1 MENNKVTQEEIP
13 LRNMESNVIVRFSKA
28 FEARFNSV
36 GSEERAGWANTT
48 LGRQDAEFADH
59 LLAANAR
66 FAIIE
71 FKATLD
77 AIETEARKSR
87 RQKLFEELA
96 IRKDFLRRCLDIH
109 MVCWGT
115 VESHQPAGFQIPIH
129 EEVDMLS
136 RYAALVAPFM
146 SAELALPAGNPMH
159 TEKFLDRFLGARTVG
174 GTYRRFRTYLD
185 ELGAIAGGESGDST
199 TIQGMVCVYLPGS
212 ATILGRFAHARF
224 RGLEELQLLMQ
235 PRGLERE
242 SRLQRSKIR
251 DRDYP
256 SDRNNGPSLGR

>member
-1 MENNKVTQEEIP
+1 MENIKVTQGDIP
-13 LRNMESNVIVRFSKA
+13 LRDMESNVVARFSKA
-28 FEARFNSV
+28 FEARFNTV
-36 GSEERAGWANTT
+36 GSEEREGWANTT
-48 LGRQDAEFADH
+48 LGKQDAEFADH

-71 FKATLD
+71 FKATLE
-77 AIETEARKSR
+77 AIETETRKGL
-87 RQKLFEELA
+87 RQKLFAELA
-96 IRKDFLRRCLDIH
+96 IRSDFLRRSLDIH

-115 VESHQPAGFQIPIH
+115 IETHQPPGFEIPVH

-136 RYAALVAPFM
+136 RYAAMVAPFM
-146 SAELALPAGNPMH
+146 NVKLNLSAGRSMP

-174 GTYRRFRTYLD
+174 GTYGRFRKYLN
-185 ELGAIAGGESGDST
+185 ELGAIAGRGGGDSA

-212 ATILGRFAHARF
+212 ATVPGRYAHARF

-242 SRLQRSKIR
+242 SRLPRSRSR

-256 SDRNNGPSLGR
+256 SRNNGPRLGL